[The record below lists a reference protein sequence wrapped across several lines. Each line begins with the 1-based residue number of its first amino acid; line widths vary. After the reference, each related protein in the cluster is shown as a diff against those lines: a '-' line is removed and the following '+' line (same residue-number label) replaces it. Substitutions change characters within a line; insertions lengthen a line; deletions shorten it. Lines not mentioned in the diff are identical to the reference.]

1 MSGDHADT
9 GCFFAILVSL
19 SNCSKTKSSPFNL
32 EGAALHFKK
41 CSSYFTLMT
50 IFPRA

>member
-32 EGAALHFKK
+32 EGAAYILRNVRFI
-41 CSSYFTLMT
+41 L
-50 IFPRA
+50 R